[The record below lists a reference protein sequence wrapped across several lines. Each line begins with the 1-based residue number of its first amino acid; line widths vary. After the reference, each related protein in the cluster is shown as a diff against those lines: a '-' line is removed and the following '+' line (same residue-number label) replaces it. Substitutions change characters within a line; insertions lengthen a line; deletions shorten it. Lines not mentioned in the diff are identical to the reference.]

1 MEYLTILRQVANAFY
16 NLLILLVM
24 EGTRFVRISF
34 FKFAGNKKTIPF
46 LQFESISSFST
57 DAVIIETGDVTASVF
72 IIEIDLEN
80 SVASKAVQPPLPSP
94 VSWNV
99 LILDWIQ

>member
-1 MEYLTILRQVANAFY
+1 
-16 NLLILLVM
+16 M

-57 DAVIIETGDVTASVF
+57 DAVIIETGDDTASVFIIEIADVIIETGDVTASVF

-94 VSWNV
+94 VS
-99 LILDWIQ
+99 

>member
-1 MEYLTILRQVANAFY
+1 
-16 NLLILLVM
+16 
-24 EGTRFVRISF
+24 
-34 FKFAGNKKTIPF
+34 

-57 DAVIIETGDVTASVF
+57 DAVIIETGDDTASVFIVEIADVIIKTGDDTASVFIIEIADVIIETGDVTASVF

-94 VSWNV
+94 VS
-99 LILDWIQ
+99 